1 MCCADFNFYINRQGI
16 QGRKGE
22 KGDKGFS
29 PTINVSTD
37 TVDEYKLIIANEDNT
52 FETPNLRGNINVL
65 DNGGT
70 YLRYDK
76 ETQQISAQDMDAATA
91 STLGGV
97 RLSTEENI
105 TAMSA
110 DTVVT
115 PADVA
120 DALPIYLQGEGAV
133 SITQD
138 EVTSKTKINVDLS
151 SVNELSTRVSNAE
164 AEIVGIQ
171 ADVASLDTD
180 VSALKDITTSH
191 TTSISA
197 INDNIANLNAN
208 KVAKTDFATTETAG
222 VVKVDGTTIIAD
234 ENGVIS
240 SVGGGVTGDVTS
252 DGDNTFTGNNT
263 FSNTILAT
271 GSNALLVD
279 NRTNSW
285 TSPQGVEFTK
295 GNDGISHETNYNFT
309 VADGSGNE
317 YQAPVENVTLAASG
331 DLILKANNNNI
342 SSNAILTSTP
352 TIKDGD
358 GNIILSQGNITA
370 GDNITIENTAKG
382 IKINSAASGGAAID
396 DNNISTTTVYS
407 SDKTVNVATNL
418 VNNAVTN
425 LDQTKQDTLVSGTNI
440 KTINGQS
447 VLGEGDITV
456 GGSTPTNMVTTDT
469 AQTINASKRFYE
481 GLTLGDPNGFRGLL
495 SAGILSLGDGGPANL
510 YLKADSKAPQINFY
524 GALNIGA
531 RSSNSSITLNS
542 YYSKLKIAKDTL
554 KFTKQD
560 GTIVDLLAGGNG
572 SSDTSDEYG
581 IRADYAIHHGIIDN
595 PNGIITYS
603 ATSKDI
609 TVNQGLVLNCAG
621 NGTAKTT
628 IATAIPYTV
637 TSTGAFTLFYADG
650 NLLECGKVD
659 YSTAEP
665 EDNGVGNYQAWFN
678 PDKTA
683 NPNQQWQF
691 KSNDTGNVFRYVNSA
706 TPIADFVAG
715 ETGITSVSYL
725 GYRVTDDDIFIT
737 KDKVS
742 NLISSFADGTQTLE
756 IGASGTS
763 YTAPFNGKVVFR
775 GAQNENG
782 GFVSVSCQGVTHNGY
797 SPSGYHSTVAVRV
810 GAGDTFTISYA
821 RTTFGTAD
829 FLKIVP
835 DKSSL

>member
-1 MCCADFNFYINRQGI
+1 MCCADFNYHINRQGI

-120 DALPIYLQGEGAV
+120 DALPVYLQGEGAV

-138 EVTSKTKINVDLS
+138 VETSKTKINVDLS
-151 SVNELSTRVSNAE
+151 SVNELSTRVSNTE

-208 KVAKTDFATTETAG
+208 KVSKTDFATTETAG
-222 VVKVDGTTIIAD
+222 IVKVDGTTIIAD
-234 ENGVIS
+234 KNGVIS
-240 SVGGGVTGDVTS
+240 SVGGGATGDVTS

-263 FSNTILAT
+263 FSKTIVAT
-271 GSNALLVD
+271 GSDALLVD

-309 VADGSGNE
+309 VADGSGNM

-342 SSNAILTSTP
+342 SSNALLTSTP

-358 GNIILSQGNITA
+358 GNIILSQGNVTA
-370 GDNITIENTAKG
+370 GDNITIENTARG
-382 IKINSAASGGAAID
+382 IKINGNADSYTKSETDILLSEKNDNIFDISKFTIVGSPTITEDGVLLLDGTNNRKNSVRCTVPEFNTTKPFKLYFPFKGVTAPNASPAMIYLLNDSLQLNYTANSNIVVFLRSGTSETYWDILSDYTIVPAPIVLTKKDILLVIEFTGSGYTFGYIVDGIYKEQGHID
-396 DNNISTTTVYS
+396 TTSTIYNSNLFNIGWNNINAPAYSGQINFKSFSINVDGKEIFNGLMDSTKPIYDAIKANNTELSEFKTKTSNDFSAVNS
-407 SDKTVNVATNL
+407 ALNEKANLSDLAL
-418 VNNAVTN
+418 
-425 LDQTKQDTLVSGTNI
+425 KQNTLVSGTNI

-469 AQTINASKRFYE
+469 VQTINASKRFYE
-481 GLTLGDPNGFRGLL
+481 GLTLGNPNGFRGLL
-495 SAGILSLGDGGPANL
+495 SAGKLSLGDGGPANL
-510 YLKADSKAPQINFY
+510 YLKADSKTPQINFH

-542 YYSKLKIAKDTL
+542 YYSNLKIATDIL
-554 KFTKQD
+554 NFTKQD
-560 GTIVDLLAGGNG
+560 GTVVDLLNQSGG
-572 SSDTSDEYG
+572 S
-581 IRADYAIHHGIIDN
+581 AIIDDTTASTTT
-595 PNGIITYS
+595 TYS
-603 ATSKDI
+603 SSKIDALI
-609 TVNQGLVLNCAG
+609 G
-621 NGTAKTT
+621 N
-628 IATAIPYTV
+628 IATVLDSI
-637 TSTGAFTLFYADG
+637 
-650 NLLECGKVD
+650 
-659 YSTAEP
+659 
-665 EDNGVGNYQAWFN
+665 NGEV
-678 PDKTA
+678 
-683 NPNQQWQF
+683 
-691 KSNDTGNVFRYVNSA
+691 
-706 TPIADFVAG
+706 I
-715 ETGITSVSYL
+715 
-725 GYRVTDDDIFIT
+725 
-737 KDKVS
+737 
-742 NLISSFADGTQTLE
+742 
-756 IGASGTS
+756 
-763 YTAPFNGKVVFR
+763 
-775 GAQNENG
+775 
-782 GFVSVSCQGVTHNGY
+782 
-797 SPSGYHSTVAVRV
+797 
-810 GAGDTFTISYA
+810 
-821 RTTFGTAD
+821 
-829 FLKIVP
+829 
-835 DKSSL
+835 

>member
-1 MCCADFNFYINRQGI
+1 MADFNFYINRQGI

-29 PTINVSTD
+29 PTINVSSD

-120 DALPIYLQGEGAV
+120 DALPVYLQGEGAV

-138 EVTSKTKINVDLS
+138 VETSKTKINVDLS
-151 SVNELSTRVSNAE
+151 SVNELTTRVSNAE

-171 ADVASLDTD
+171 ADVANLDTD

-208 KVAKTDFATTETAG
+208 KVSKTDFATTETAG
-222 VVKVDGTTIIAD
+222 IVKVDGTTIIVG
-234 ENGVIS
+234 ENGTIS
-240 SVGGGVTGDVTS
+240 SVGGGSTGDVTS
-252 DGDNTFTGNNT
+252 DGNNTFTGNNT
-263 FSNTILAT
+263 FSKTIVAA
-271 GSNALLVD
+271 GSDALLVD

-342 SSNAILTSTP
+342 SSNALLTSTP
-352 TIKDGD
+352 MIKDGE
-358 GNIILSQGNITA
+358 GNVILSQGNVTA
-370 GDNITIENTAKG
+370 GDNITIEKTDAG
-382 IKINSAASGGAAID
+382 IKISSTASGGAAID
-396 DNNISTTTVYS
+396 DENVSTTTVYS

-469 AQTINASKRFYE
+469 VQTITGQKSFTGSTKFGASGKASSIDVGDLSDAYFHIYGSRSGANKY
-481 GLTLGDPNGFRGLL
+481 LG
-495 SAGILSLGDGGPANL
+495 
-510 YLKADSKAPQINFY
+510 
-524 GALNIGA
+524 IGA
-531 RSSNSSITLNS
+531 KRSAASLDGSWFTEREL
-542 YYSKLKIAKDTL
+542 YYSKGT
-554 KFTKQD
+554 T
-560 GTIVDLLAGGNG
+560 GTISGKIPDN
-572 SSDTSDEYG
+572 S
-581 IRADYAIHHGIIDN
+581 IRYLHE
-595 PNGIITYS
+595 
-603 ATSKDI
+603 
-609 TVNQGLVLNCAG
+609 GLIEAG
-621 NGTAKTT
+621 NGIVIESSTKLNA
-628 IATAIPYTV
+628 AGAIKIS
-637 TSTGAFTLFYADG
+637 STGGTIDDTTASTTTTYSSSKIEELIG
-650 NLLECGKVD
+650 N
-659 YSTAEP
+659 
-665 EDNGVGNYQAWFN
+665 
-678 PDKTA
+678 
-683 NPNQQWQF
+683 
-691 KSNDTGNVFRYVNSA
+691 
-706 TPIADFVAG
+706 I
-715 ETGITSVSYL
+715 
-725 GYRVTDDDIFIT
+725 
-737 KDKVS
+737 
-742 NLISSFADGTQTLE
+742 
-756 IGASGTS
+756 
-763 YTAPFNGKVVFR
+763 
-775 GAQNENG
+775 
-782 GFVSVSCQGVTHNGY
+782 
-797 SPSGYHSTVAVRV
+797 STVLDSINGEV
-810 GAGDTFTISYA
+810 I
-821 RTTFGTAD
+821 
-829 FLKIVP
+829 
-835 DKSSL
+835 

>member
-1 MCCADFNFYINRQGI
+1 MCCADFNYYINRQGI

-97 RLSTEENI
+97 RLSTGENI
-105 TAMSA
+105 AAMSA

-138 EVTSKTKINVDLS
+138 AETSKTKINVDLS
-151 SVNELSTRVSNAE
+151 SVNELTTRVSNAE

-171 ADVASLDTD
+171 ADVANIDAD
-180 VSALKDITTSH
+180 VSTLNSVTANH
-191 TTSISA
+191 TASISA
-197 INDNIANLNAN
+197 INNNIADLNNN

-234 ENGVIS
+234 GNGVIS
-240 SVGGGVTGDVTS
+240 SVGGGSTGDVTS

-263 FSNTILAT
+263 FSKTILAT
-271 GSNALLVD
+271 GSDALLVD

-295 GNDGISHETNYNFT
+295 GNDGISHEINYNFT

-342 SSNAILTSTP
+342 SSNALLTSTP

-358 GNIILSQGNITA
+358 GNIILSQGNIIA
-370 GDNITIENTAKG
+370 GDNVAIEKTPNG
-382 IKINSAASGGAAID
+382 IKINGNTDSYTKSETDALLSEKNDNIFDISKFTVVGSPTITEDGIASGFSSNSYLTKSFNKKISSNFELYIKLKNFDYDNTRQNFLILFTANYYYAIYVE
-396 DNNISTTTVYS
+396 NNGHLYLRVPSENGS
-407 SDKTVNVATNL
+407 SFIEKKCLVADSYKGKDLYLKYEVRNKKTVTLSYSDNGKDYILGNTITFMNDNTYLDLENIYKIGGVQNTYYIGSIDLKHFSILVGSKEVFNGLMSSTKPIYDAIKANNTELSEFKTETSNDFSAVNSALNEKANL
-418 VNNAVTN
+418 SD
-425 LDQTKQDTLVSGTNI
+425 LSLKQNKLVSGTNI

-469 AQTINASKRFYE
+469 VQTITGQKSFTNSTKFGASGHAGNIAVGDLSDAYFNIYGNRSGANRYLSIDANGSAASLE
-481 GLTLGDPNGFRGLL
+481 GSWFTQNEL
-495 SAGILSLGDGGPANL
+495 
-510 YLKADSKAPQINFY
+510 
-524 GALNIGA
+524 
-531 RSSNSSITLNS
+531 
-542 YYSKLKIAKDTL
+542 YYSKGT
-554 KFTKQD
+554 T
-560 GTIVDLLAGGNG
+560 GTISGNIP
-572 SSDTSDEYG
+572 SDS
-581 IRADYAIHHGIIDN
+581 IRYLHE
-595 PNGIITYS
+595 
-603 ATSKDI
+603 
-609 TVNQGLVLNCAG
+609 GLIEAG
-621 NGTAKTT
+621 NGIVIESSTKLNGAG
-628 IATAIPYTV
+628 AIKIS
-637 TSTGAFTLFYADG
+637 STGATIND
-650 NLLECGKVD
+650 VTPSTTST
-659 YSTAEP
+659 YSSNKI
-665 EDNGVGNYQAWFN
+665 DSLVGN
-678 PDKTA
+678 
-683 NPNQQWQF
+683 
-691 KSNDTGNVFRYVNSA
+691 
-706 TPIADFVAG
+706 I
-715 ETGITSVSYL
+715 
-725 GYRVTDDDIFIT
+725 
-737 KDKVS
+737 
-742 NLISSFADGTQTLE
+742 
-756 IGASGTS
+756 
-763 YTAPFNGKVVFR
+763 
-775 GAQNENG
+775 
-782 GFVSVSCQGVTHNGY
+782 
-797 SPSGYHSTVAVRV
+797 STVLDSINGEV
-810 GAGDTFTISYA
+810 I
-821 RTTFGTAD
+821 
-829 FLKIVP
+829 
-835 DKSSL
+835 

>member
-120 DALPIYLQGEGAV
+120 DALPVYLQGEGAV

-151 SVNELSTRVSNAE
+151 SVNELSTRVSNTESA
-164 AEIVGIQ
+164 IVGLQTDI
-171 ADVASLDTD
+171 ANLDTD

-197 INDNIANLNAN
+197 INDNIANLNTN
-208 KVAKTDFATTETAG
+208 KVSKTDFATTETAG
-222 VVKVDGTTIIAD
+222 IVKVDGTTITSTGDGTISANLNYTLPTASTTQLGGVKVDGTTIIAD

-240 SVGGGVTGDVTS
+240 SVGGGGTGDVTS

-263 FSNTILAT
+263 FSKTIVAS
-271 GSNALLVD
+271 GSDALLVD

-317 YQAPVENVTLAASG
+317 YQAPVENVTLSASG

-352 TIKDGD
+352 TIKDGN
-358 GNIILSQGNITA
+358 GNIMLSQGNVSA

-382 IKINSAASGGAAID
+382 IKINSTASSSVKID
-396 DNNISTTTVYS
+396 DENISTTTVYS

-456 GGSTPTNMVTTDT
+456 GGSTPANMVTTDT
-469 AQTINASKRFYE
+469 PQTINASKRFYE
-481 GLTLGDPNGFRGLL
+481 GLTLGNPNGFRGLL
-495 SAGILSLGDGGPANL
+495 SAGALSLGDGGAANL

-524 GALNIGA
+524 GNLNIGA

-542 YYSKLKIAKDTL
+542 YNSNLKIATDTL
-554 KFTKQD
+554 NFTKRD
-560 GTIVDLLAGGNG
+560 GSVVDLLNQSGG
-572 SSDTSDEYG
+572 S
-581 IRADYAIHHGIIDN
+581 AIIDDTTASTTT
-595 PNGIITYS
+595 TYS
-603 ATSKDI
+603 SSKI
-609 TVNQGLVLNCAG
+609 EELIG
-621 NGTAKTT
+621 N
-628 IATAIPYTV
+628 I
-637 TSTGAFTLFYADG
+637 
-650 NLLECGKVD
+650 
-659 YSTAEP
+659 
-665 EDNGVGNYQAWFN
+665 
-678 PDKTA
+678 
-683 NPNQQWQF
+683 
-691 KSNDTGNVFRYVNSA
+691 
-706 TPIADFVAG
+706 
-715 ETGITSVSYL
+715 
-725 GYRVTDDDIFIT
+725 
-737 KDKVS
+737 
-742 NLISSFADGTQTLE
+742 
-756 IGASGTS
+756 
-763 YTAPFNGKVVFR
+763 
-775 GAQNENG
+775 
-782 GFVSVSCQGVTHNGY
+782 
-797 SPSGYHSTVAVRV
+797 STVLDSINGEV
-810 GAGDTFTISYA
+810 I
-821 RTTFGTAD
+821 
-829 FLKIVP
+829 
-835 DKSSL
+835 

>member
-120 DALPIYLQGEGAV
+120 DALPVYLQGEGAV

-138 EVTSKTKINVDLS
+138 AETSKTKINVDLS

-171 ADVASLDTD
+171 ADVAGLDTD

-222 VVKVDGTTIIAD
+222 IVKVDGTTIIVG

-240 SVGGGVTGDVTS
+240 SVGGGATGDVTS

-263 FSNTILAT
+263 FNKTILAA
-271 GSNALLVD
+271 GSDALLVD

-295 GNDGISHETNYNFT
+295 GNDGISHEINYNFT
-309 VADGSGNE
+309 VADSAGNE
-317 YQAPVENVTLAASG
+317 YQAPVENVTLSASG

-342 SSNAILTSTP
+342 SSNALLTSTP

-358 GNIILSQGNITA
+358 GNIILSQGNVIA
-370 GDNITIENTAKG
+370 GDNVTIENTIKG
-382 IKINSAASGGAAID
+382 IKINSTASGGAAID

-407 SDKTVNVATNL
+407 SDKTVNLATNL
-418 VNNAVTN
+418 VDNAMITLN
-425 LDQTKQDTLVSGTNI
+425 QTKQDTLVSGTNI

-456 GGSTPTNMVTTDT
+456 GGSAPANMVTTDT
-469 AQTINASKRFYE
+469 QQTISGSKTFSDVMNFSFGHSSTPSVR
-481 GLTLGDPNGFRGLL
+481 LGPNGYSGLGWYGGTYPARHFRFQG
-495 SAGILSLGDGGPANL
+495 
-510 YLKADSKAPQINFY
+510 
-524 GALNIGA
+524 
-531 RSSNSSITLNS
+531 SNSS
-542 YYSKLKIAKDTL
+542 ADTL
-554 KFTKQD
+554 SLIGWQSLVKLSSESVIIGAGEGSPTPSYLAVAPDSVTFKKVD
-560 GTIVDLLAGGNG
+560 GTTVNLLNQSGG
-572 SSDTSDEYG
+572 S
-581 IRADYAIHHGIIDN
+581 AIIDDTTASTTT
-595 PNGIITYS
+595 TYS
-603 ATSKDI
+603 SSKI
-609 TVNQGLVLNCAG
+609 EELIG
-621 NGTAKTT
+621 N
-628 IATAIPYTV
+628 I
-637 TSTGAFTLFYADG
+637 
-650 NLLECGKVD
+650 
-659 YSTAEP
+659 
-665 EDNGVGNYQAWFN
+665 
-678 PDKTA
+678 
-683 NPNQQWQF
+683 
-691 KSNDTGNVFRYVNSA
+691 
-706 TPIADFVAG
+706 
-715 ETGITSVSYL
+715 
-725 GYRVTDDDIFIT
+725 
-737 KDKVS
+737 
-742 NLISSFADGTQTLE
+742 
-756 IGASGTS
+756 
-763 YTAPFNGKVVFR
+763 
-775 GAQNENG
+775 
-782 GFVSVSCQGVTHNGY
+782 
-797 SPSGYHSTVAVRV
+797 STVLDSINGEV
-810 GAGDTFTISYA
+810 I
-821 RTTFGTAD
+821 
-829 FLKIVP
+829 
-835 DKSSL
+835 

>member
-1 MCCADFNFYINRQGI
+1 MADFRYFLNRQGI

-120 DALPIYLQGEGAV
+120 DALPVYLQGEGAV

-138 EVTSKTKINVDLS
+138 EGTSKTKINVDLS
-151 SVNELSTRVSNAE
+151 SVNELTTRVSNAE

-171 ADVASLDTD
+171 TDVANLDTD
-180 VSALKDITTSH
+180 VLALKDITASH

-222 VVKVDGTTIIAD
+222 VVKVDGTTIIVG
-234 ENGVIS
+234 ENGTIS
-240 SVGGGVTGDVTS
+240 SVGGGSTGDVTS

-263 FSNTILAT
+263 FSKTIVAT
-271 GSNALLVD
+271 GSDALLVD

-342 SSNAILTSTP
+342 SSNALLTSTP

-358 GNIILSQGNITA
+358 GNIMLSQGNVTA

-382 IKINSAASGGAAID
+382 IKINSTASSSVKID
-396 DNNISTTTVYS
+396 DENVSTTTVYS
-407 SDKTVNVATNL
+407 SDKTVNLATNL
-418 VNNAVTN
+418 VDNAMITLN
-425 LDQTKQDTLVSGTNI
+425 QTKQDTLVSGTNI

-447 VLGEGDITV
+447 ILGEGDIAISGGSGDVPIATTETV
-456 GGSTPTNMVTTDT
+456 GKVKPDGTTITITGDGTISANATAPTNMVTTDT
-469 AQTINASKRFYE
+469 RQTISGIKSFSDVMNFSFGHESTPSVRLGTNGYS
-481 GLTLGDPNGFRGLL
+481 GLGWYGGTYPAKHFRLLGADS
-495 SAGILSLGDGGPANL
+495 SADTLSLIGWNSL
-510 YLKADSKAPQINFY
+510 VKLSNNSVI
-524 GALNIGA
+524 IGA
-531 RSSNSSITLNS
+531 GKGSPTPS
-542 YYSKLKIAKDTL
+542 YL
-554 KFTKQD
+554 
-560 GTIVDLLAGGNG
+560 
-572 SSDTSDEYG
+572 
-581 IRADYAIHHGIIDN
+581 
-595 PNGIITYS
+595 
-603 ATSKDI
+603 
-609 TVNQGLVLNCAG
+609 
-621 NGTAKTT
+621 
-628 IATAIPYTV
+628 
-637 TSTGAFTLFYADG
+637 
-650 NLLECGKVD
+650 
-659 YSTAEP
+659 
-665 EDNGVGNYQAWFN
+665 
-678 PDKTA
+678 
-683 NPNQQWQF
+683 
-691 KSNDTGNVFRYVNSA
+691 
-706 TPIADFVAG
+706 
-715 ETGITSVSYL
+715 SVSPNS
-725 GYRVTDDDIFIT
+725 VTF
-737 KDKVS
+737 KK
-742 NLISSFADGTQTLE
+742 ADGTTVNLLNQSGGGATIDDTTASTTTTYSSSKIEEL
-756 IGASGTS
+756 IGNIATVLDSI
-763 YTAPFNGKVVFR
+763 NGEV
-775 GAQNENG
+775 
-782 GFVSVSCQGVTHNGY
+782 
-797 SPSGYHSTVAVRV
+797 
-810 GAGDTFTISYA
+810 I
-821 RTTFGTAD
+821 
-829 FLKIVP
+829 
-835 DKSSL
+835 